1 MRGGFGVAWRAELCD
16 AERTC
21 GVFTKAHGA
30 RPSIRLGK
38 SSETV
43 RDRADALGAS
53 RTGVDT
59 RDACA
64 TRFICARAEI
74 SIRGNNEHLLA
85 VAARR

>member
-1 MRGGFGVAWRAELCD
+1 MGGRFGVAKEGGAQ
-16 AERTC
+16 RTC
-21 GVFTKAHGA
+21 GVKARGA
-30 RPSIRLGK
+30 RPSIRLRK
-38 SSETV
+38 SSETG

-74 SIRGNNEHLLA
+74 SICGNNEHLLA
-85 VAARR
+85 VAAWR